1 MPDSTGARVWS
12 LLAQTEP
19 YPRSRTA
26 FDHLMS
32 GLAVSPDGNF
42 LYVNSGSRTDHG
54 EIEST
59 GGIYPN
65 LRETGL
71 TAKILRVPASGSNLI
86 LTNDLDA
93 LRRAGYVFAEGT
105 RNAFSL
111 AFAPNGD
118 LFATDNGPDRDMSD
132 ELNWI
137 RAGQHFGFPWRM
149 GGAANPQQ
157 FPGYNPATDLLLDSR
172 YVAVSGGTYQND
184 PTFPPPPT
192 NFFEPVINIGPD
204 ADSYRDPSDGSIK
217 DASSLGQTIN
227 TFTAHR
233 SPLGLVF
240 DAAAAMAPPYQQH
253 GFMLSW
259 NPGDPTGNSVAGPFM
274 DPSQDLVDLN
284 LTKIGTNYLAR
295 VTRIAGGFSNPI
307 DAAIISNKIYVVE
320 YGGSQ
325 GVWEITFPA
334 ATAAPPRIAI
344 SQPTLLP
351 GGPFSFYFNT
361 VAGQTY
367 QILTSTNLLD
377 WSVGALVMTTNSTFQ
392 FVEPNPA
399 NFQNRFYK
407 VAP

>member
-1 MPDSTGARVWS
+1 
-12 LLAQTEP
+12 
-19 YPRSRTA
+19 
-26 FDHLMS
+26 
-32 GLAVSPDGNF
+32 
-42 LYVNSGSRTDHG
+42 
-54 EIEST
+54 
-59 GGIYPN
+59 
-65 LRETGL
+65 
-71 TAKILRVPASGSNLI
+71 
-86 LTNDLDA
+86 
-93 LRRAGYVFAEGT
+93 
-105 RNAFSL
+105 
-111 AFAPNGD
+111 
-118 LFATDNGPDRDMSD
+118 MSD

-149 GGAANPQQ
+149 GGTANPQQ

-172 YVAVSGGTYQND
+172 YVAVSSGTYQND

-204 ADSYRDPSDGSIK
+204 ADSYRDPSNGSIK

-240 DAAAAMAPPYQQH
+240 DAAAAMAAPYQQH

-284 LTKIGTNYLAR
+284 LTNIGTNYQAR
-295 VTRIAGGFSNPI
+295 VTRIVGGFSNPI
-307 DAAIISNKIYVVE
+307 DAAVISNKIYVIE

-334 ATAAPPRIAI
+334 AATPSPRILI
-344 SQPTLLP
+344 TQPILIP
-351 GGPFSFYFNT
+351 GGPFSFYFNA

-367 QILTSTNLLD
+367 QILASSNLLD
-377 WSVGALVMTTNSTFQ
+377 WSAGAPVIATNSTFQ

-399 NFQNRFYK
+399 GFRNRFYR
-407 VAP
+407 VVH